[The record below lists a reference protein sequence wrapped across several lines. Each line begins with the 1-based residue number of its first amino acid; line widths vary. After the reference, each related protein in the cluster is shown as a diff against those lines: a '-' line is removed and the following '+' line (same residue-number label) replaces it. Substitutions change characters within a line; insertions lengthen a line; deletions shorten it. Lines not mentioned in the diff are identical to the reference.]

1 MRGNG
6 FESDTPDHPDNDHN
20 IDKQHRGRDIFTG
33 IQRLAEQEVKCRKP
47 APMPK
52 AIINFFTL
60 MRSTNNSSNSGKK

>member
-20 IDKQHRGRDIFTG
+20 IDKQHCGRDIFTG
-33 IQRLAEQEVKCRKP
+33 IQRLAETRKLNAVSP

-52 AIINFFTL
+52 AIINFYANAFH
-60 MRSTNNSSNSGKK
+60 K